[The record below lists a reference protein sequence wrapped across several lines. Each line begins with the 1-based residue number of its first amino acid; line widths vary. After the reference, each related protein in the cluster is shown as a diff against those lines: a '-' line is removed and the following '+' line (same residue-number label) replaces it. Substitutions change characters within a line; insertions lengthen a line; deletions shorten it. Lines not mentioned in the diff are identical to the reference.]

1 MKKLNSISFLE
12 TRVDC
17 EKIRWVISMDATSLA
32 IVLLFVT
39 IIVLASLEKMDKAVL
54 ALIGIILTYIILN
67 ISEKIEF
74 NEIFHFIDFKVLL
87 TIFGFMVIVEAS
99 RESGL
104 FQFISMRTV
113 KLSGGEPTQ
122 LFVILCIIT
131 TLMSMFMTAMATM
144 IIIGTLTITIARML
158 KIDPGPYL
166 LAEAIIVDVG
176 GMALPFSQIGNIIIS
191 QGVGLS
197 LIFFIMNVMPFVA
210 ISFIFSMWYLL
221 RNLQGKLGIVDPL
234 RKMLIL
240 EANEWILVPD
250 INVFKRSIFIFSGI
264 IIGLI
269 ILPEIYLV
277 AVGGATLFLLASG
290 VHPDEVLKRID
301 WATLLFFIALY
312 IIVGAMEHKG
322 LLHEVGVTLGDLTG
336 GDIAFASIF
345 ILWIVGLLSCA
356 VDNVAIAIAFIPIV
370 KSMAEASGLGELI
383 TILWISM
390 ILGTNLG
397 GNILPYGAPTTI
409 LAMGVSK
416 KHGYPFSI
424 RDFLKIGSVW
434 GLSNLALASVYILLR
449 LYLVA
454 LIQKLGLNLT
464 QVLILVT
471 IGFGLV
477 ILILIHVRLGLR
489 TFVNRISKIIKS
501 ARLYLFTKL
510 INKFKSQI
518 SKRNKG

>member
-1 MKKLNSISFLE
+1 M
-12 TRVDC
+12 D
-17 EKIRWVISMDATSLA
+17 VISLA

-39 IIVLASLEKMDKAVL
+39 IIVLASLEKVDKAVL
-54 ALIGIILTYIILN
+54 ALIGIILTYIVLSV
-67 ISEKIEF
+67 SEKIGF
-74 NEIFHFIDFKVLL
+74 NEIFYFIDFKVLL

-113 KLSGGEPTQ
+113 KLSGGEPVQ
-122 LFVILCIIT
+122 LFIVLCIIT
-131 TLMSMFMTAMATM
+131 TIMSMFMTAMATM

-158 KIDPGPYL
+158 KIDPSPYL

-197 LIFFIMNVMPFVA
+197 LIFFVVNIIPFVA
-210 ISFIFSMWYLL
+210 ISFTFSLWYLL
-221 RNLQGKLGIVDPL
+221 KNLRSKLGIVDPL

-290 VHPDEVLKRID
+290 VHPDEILKRID
-301 WATLLFFIALY
+301 WATLLFFMALY

-322 LLHEVGVTLGDLTG
+322 LLHEVGVALGSITG
-336 GDIAFASIF
+336 GDIIFASIF

-370 KSMAEASGLGELI
+370 KSMAEASGLGPLI
-383 TILWISM
+383 DILWISM

-416 KHGYPFSI
+416 KHGYSFSI
-424 RDFLKIGSVW
+424 RDFFKLGSVW
-434 GLSNLALASVYILLR
+434 GISNLALASAYILSR
-449 LYLVA
+449 LYATIL
-454 LIQKLGLNLT
+454 LQRLGLNL
-464 QVLILVT
+464 
-471 IGFGLV
+471 
-477 ILILIHVRLGLR
+477 IHVLVFLTVGLGLISLITIHIKIGLRFFVKR
-489 TFVNRISKIIKS
+489 TIELVKSIRIS
-501 ARLYLFTKL
+501 LFMQL
-510 INKFKSQI
+510 INKVKSQI
-518 SKRNKG
+518 SKKE

>member
-1 MKKLNSISFLE
+1 M
-12 TRVDC
+12 D
-17 EKIRWVISMDATSLA
+17 VISAA

-39 IIVLASLEKMDKAVL
+39 IIVLASLEKVDKAVL
-54 ALIGIILTYIILN
+54 ALIGIISTYIILGV
-67 ISEKIEF
+67 SESIEF

-113 KLSGGEPTQ
+113 KLSGGEPIQ
-122 LFVILCIIT
+122 LFIIICVIT
-131 TLMSMFMTAMATM
+131 TVMSMFMTAMATM
-144 IIIGTLTITIARML
+144 IIIGTLTITISRML
-158 KIDPGPYL
+158 KIDPSPYL

-197 LIFFIMNVMPFVA
+197 LIFFVVNILPFVF
-210 ISFIFSMWYLL
+210 ISFTFSLWYLL
-221 RNLQGKLGIVDPL
+221 RNLKGRLGLVDPL

-250 INVFKRSIFIFSGI
+250 VTVFKRSIVIFSGI
-264 IIGLI
+264 ILGLI
-269 ILPEIYLV
+269 LIPQIYLV

-290 VHPDEVLKRID
+290 VHPDEILKRID
-301 WATLLFFIALY
+301 WATLLFFTALY

-322 LLHEVGVTLGDLTG
+322 LLHEVGVALGSITG

-345 ILWIVGLLSCA
+345 ILWVVGLLSCA
-356 VDNVAIAIAFIPIV
+356 VDNVAIAIAFIPII

-383 TILWISM
+383 SILWIAM

-416 KHGYPFSI
+416 KHGYSFSM
-424 RDFLKIGSVW
+424 RDFFKLGSVW
-434 GLSNLALASVYILLR
+434 GISNLILASLYILLR
-449 LYLVA
+449 LYLA
-454 LIQKLGLNLT
+454 ILLQKTGINPTYLLLIS
-464 QVLILVT
+464 LIILS
-471 IGFGLV
+471 IGFIGV
-477 ILILIHVRLGLR
+477 IHLKIGLR
-489 TFVNRISKIIKS
+489 NFAEKLSQVFRSIKIS
-501 ARLYLFTKL
+501 LMPL
-510 INKFKSQI
+510 INKIKSLKS
-518 SKRNKG
+518 SKEKIGA